1 MRFGH
6 ANKLQQ
12 TRAQGAHLAAKTS
25 RLDAILLD
33 ALGQFGELFGP
44 GCEWAKVDPIGIEN
58 PAGFRVP
65 ETLSPAI
72 VVVSMRDEIC
82 IRESTEQELNAPL
95 AAAQKIHEPTIGRPD
110 NDQSVLPVAVMR
122 KLNKI
127 VEQLPCRAWQCR
139 LKTCAYIFQDLLQR
153 APRRPFFEPHIFLD
167 EPFVFELGRA

>member
-1 MRFGH
+1 MS
-6 ANKLQQ
+6 AK
-12 TRAQGAHLAAKTS
+12 AAARRS
-25 RLDAILLD
+25 PS
-33 ALGQFGELFGP
+33 LGQFGELFGP

-153 APRRPFFEPHIFLD
+153 APRRPFEP
-167 EPFVFELGRA
+167 GRAREALPCTIDVQQDAVQTH